1 MKKSNLLLAPS
12 ALLWL
17 AGVLTPL
24 VFVLRMSLYSR
35 GDVSGEKQLDTLFY
49 QAGTWSVES
58 FIKVLT
64 EPFYQRLFGFTAL
77 LAVVVTTLT
86 LLFGYLL
93 GYAVYRATP
102 RGKIALILLIAL
114 PKFTNILVFV
124 YGVKMIFGPN
134 GF

>member
-1 MKKSNLLLAPS
+1 MRNWKLLLVPS

-58 FIKVLT
+58 FVSGWIVHRPT
-64 EPFYQRLFGFTAL
+64 AQTASILFM
-77 LAVVVTTLT
+77 LA
-86 LLFGYLL
+86 G
-93 GYAVYRATP
+93 AP
-102 RGKIALILLIAL
+102 E
-114 PKFTNILVFV
+114 
-124 YGVKMIFGPN
+124 
-134 GF
+134 